1 MDLVSMLM
9 FGLMSCA
16 IGAVLMLLVQY
27 YAFVRYFRMPE
38 LTQEQQEQCRRSAH
52 SEPYELPGE
61 MLVNN
66 YLSVDATQHRA
77 AHVGFERKLY
87 CNKLQWQTNYREI
100 CDEEQCVDG
109 GNECGRSKQY

>member
-1 MDLVSMLM
+1 MRVVREFRETSSREKTHYSEMDLVSMLM

-52 SEPYELPGE
+52 SEPYELPG
-61 MLVNN
+61 V
-66 YLSVDATQHRA
+66 S
-77 AHVGFERKLY
+77 GFINL
-87 CNKLQWQTNYREI
+87 
-100 CDEEQCVDG
+100 
-109 GNECGRSKQY
+109 